1 MINFYLTVF
10 LNVFIVFPWLIY
22 LFLKIKTDEKERKKE
37 KRI

>member
-22 LFLKIKTDEKERKKE
+22 LLIKIKINEKERKKRE
-37 KRI
+37 EI